1 MVKKLA
7 AIIILSFF
15 WSCQSSNI
23 EEQFSET
30 NELPQ
35 QEGWGIEITLSEKGK
50 VRAII
55 KSEHLEKFEN
65 IKQVKLDGNVVADF
79 YDNMEK
85 HTTLVYSD
93 FASID
98 EQSKIMMA
106 HGNVVVVS
114 DSGITLV
121 TDTLNLDQ
129 ESKLIFTDD
138 SVRITTTGT
147 DTLYGI
153 GFESNI
159 DLDEWKILKPWG
171 VTEISDDK

>member
-1 MVKKLA
+1 MIKKLA
-7 AIIILSFF
+7 AVLLISFF
-15 WSCQSSNI
+15 WSCQSSI
-23 EEQFSET
+23 VDEQLSESV
-30 NELPQ
+30 ELPQ
-35 QEGWGIEITLSEKGK
+35 QEGWGVEITLSEKGK

-55 KSEHLEKFEN
+55 KSEHLEKYEN

-79 YDNMEK
+79 YDNLEK

-93 FASID
+93 HATID
-98 EQSKIMMA
+98 EQTKIMMA
-106 HGNVVVVS
+106 QGNVVVVS
-114 DSGITLV
+114 DSGITLI

-129 ESKLIFTDD
+129 ESRLIFTDD
-138 SVRITTTGT
+138 SVRITTTGS